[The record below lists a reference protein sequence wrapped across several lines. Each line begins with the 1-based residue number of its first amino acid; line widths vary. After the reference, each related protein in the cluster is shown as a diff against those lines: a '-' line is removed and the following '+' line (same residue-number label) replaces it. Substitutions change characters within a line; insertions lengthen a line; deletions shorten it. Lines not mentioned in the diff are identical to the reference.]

1 NLHQERLRQVVAVEQ
16 RRGGDAITTATDIA
30 GTAAAENSCDIAGT
44 AATAAVATE
53 TTSGSSS
60 LDEDDADDDELCTPP
75 ARQPWKGV
83 AEAWRSRTMR
93 RLPSLAPTMSST
105 LRRFSIRSGAWP
117 QWPSGA
123 AAAAAAPADGS
134 QACALR
140 PPIRTF
146 SLSELKKAT
155 RNFSKENVVGRG
167 GHAKVYRGC
176 LPGGELVA
184 VKRLSAPERG
194 GRVESFLAEL
204 GHIVSLSHPNVARL
218 VGVGVDGGEH
228 LVFPFSRLG
237 CLSGR
242 LHGAAAGEEAMPW
255 AARFRVAVGAARG
268 LEYLHERCAR
278 RIVHR
283 DVKPANILLKDD
295 YEPMICDFGLAKWL
309 PASMT
314 HHQVTT
320 FEGTFGYLP
329 PEYTSHGIFN
339 EKTDVFAYGVVLLEL
354 LTGRR
359 AIDAKKLS
367 LLTWARPFLY
377 GGGGD
382 GDDDDDDAVRMMVD
396 PALGGQYDAGQ
407 LAAVAYAA
415 KICIQ
420 NSPELRPKMSE
431 VTQILQENEEDR
443 RSVEGSR
450 RTFTLDRTVEM
461 HETNGQDSAT
471 RRQLDD
477 LRRHMALAFDF
488 DCEHTSSAEIEQLS
502 DHSN

>member
-1 NLHQERLRQVVAVEQ
+1 NLHQERLRQVVAAEQ

-105 LRRFSIRSGAWP
+105 LRRFSIRSGAWT
-117 QWPSGA
+117 QWPSAA

-367 LLTWARPFLY
+367 LLTWDDGGSCSRRPVRRRAARRRRLRRQDLHTELAGAQAQNERGTFSATEMIFTNSQNSFSSQV
-377 GGGGD
+377 G
-382 GDDDDDDAVRMMVD
+382 M
-396 PALGGQYDAGQ
+396 PALLQ
-407 LAAVAYAA
+407 LCETSVLSRAD
-415 KICIQ
+415 
-420 NSPELRPKMSE
+420 
-431 VTQILQENEEDR
+431 VTTTRENPFR
-443 RSVEGSR
+443 R
-450 RTFTLDRTVEM
+450 
-461 HETNGQDSAT
+461 
-471 RRQLDD
+471 
-477 LRRHMALAFDF
+477 
-488 DCEHTSSAEIEQLS
+488 
-502 DHSN
+502 